1 MRNSSS
7 SNRPDRRAVCLPAR
21 LLFSVLLL
29 FALTLSADEEPPQET
44 DPLRADAA
52 KGDKIA
58 MFKLGDEYFYGTGT
72 RLPNPTLAA
81 YWYKKAADAG
91 VPEAMYNYA
100 VCLERGS
107 GVDRDRFEA
116 YNWMKKAADAGVKI
130 ARFQVAM
137 TDLHGIPEDKE
148 RGLPAKPPLPSYAL
162 SQLERLAEEHFI
174 PAETAL
180 AELLLTQNNARAVEK
195 AVRILNR
202 LVSLKTP
209 PPAALRMMA
218 DCKYAGRGM
227 KRNPEEM
234 IQLLRKAARQGDA
247 EALGKLAFCYEY
259 GRVVKTDLKKAFD
272 LYRVS
277 AERGNPMSQFKYAEF
292 IANGTLSKNPD
303 IHTALPWYRKAAE
316 QKNPQALFRLG
327 VFSLEGIGMKKDPHQ
342 AAEYFFESATRGYPR
357 AQYNLGC
364 LYAAGEGGLVKD
376 ESAAV
381 YWFSLAAKGGDAVAQ
396 RALALRYLEGR
407 GVTRSITKGEEWLR
421 KAARNGDFE
430 AEELLKRRGLAAP
443 SLW

>member
-58 MFKLGDEYFYGTGT
+58 MFKLGDEYFYGTET

-91 VPEAMYNYA
+91 MPEAMYNYA
-100 VCLERGS
+100 VCLERGA
-107 GVDRDRFEA
+107 GVEKDRFEA
-116 YNWMKKAADAGVKI
+116 YSWMKKAADAGVKM
-130 ARFQVAM
+130 ARFQLAM

-148 RGLPAKPPLPSYAL
+148 RGFAAKPPLPSYAI
-162 SQLERLAEEHFI
+162 SQLERLAGEHFI

-180 AELLLTQNNARAVEK
+180 AELLLSQNDAGAVEK

-202 LVSLKTP
+202 LVALKDP

-247 EALGKLAFCYEY
+247 EALGKLAYCYEY
-259 GRVVKTDLKKAFD
+259 GRAVDIDLKKAFG

-277 AERGNPMSQFKYAEF
+277 AERGNAMSQFKYAEF
-292 IANGTLSKNPD
+292 LANGTLSKEPD
-303 IHTALPWYRKAAE
+303 IHTALPWYRKAAAR
-316 QKNPQALFRLG
+316 KNPQALFKLG
-327 VFSLEGIGMKKDPHQ
+327 VFHMEGICVKKDPQQ
-342 AAEYFFESATRGYPR
+342 AAQYFYESATRGYPR

-381 YWFSLAAKGGDAVAQ
+381 YWFTLAAKGGDAVAQ

-407 GVTRSITKGEEWLR
+407 GVTRSITKGEEWLL
-421 KAARNGDFE
+421 KAAQNGDFE
-430 AEELLKRRGLAAP
+430 AIELLRRRGLAPP

>member
-1 MRNSSS
+1 MRNSFSTKS
-7 SNRPDRRAVCLPAR
+7 PDRRAFHPAR
-21 LLFSVLLL
+21 LLFFLLIL
-29 FALTLSADEEPPQET
+29 FALPLPAEEEST
-44 DPLRADAA
+44 RENDPLRAEAA
-52 KGDKIA
+52 DGNRNA
-58 MFKLGDEYFYGTGT
+58 MFKLGDEYFYGTET

-91 VPEAMYNYA
+91 MPEAMYNYA
-100 VCLERGS
+100 VCLERGA
-107 GVDRDRFEA
+107 GVEKDRFEA
-116 YNWMKKAADAGVKI
+116 YSWMKKAADAGVKM
-130 ARFQVAM
+130 ARFQLAM

-148 RGLPAKPPLPSYAL
+148 RGFAAKPPLPSYAI
-162 SQLERLAEEHFI
+162 SQLERLAGEHFI

-180 AELLLTQNNARAVEK
+180 AELLLSQNDAGAVEK

-202 LVSLKTP
+202 LVALKDP

-247 EALGKLAFCYEY
+247 EALGKLAYCYEY
-259 GRVVKTDLKKAFD
+259 GRAVDIDLKKAFG

>member
-130 ARFQVAM
+130 ARFQLAM